1 MVEQLAPI
9 PNPKLEKTIQKNL
22 LLFFTG
28 SLVSNLGT
36 FMYNFAIG
44 LYVLTLTGSGKT
56 FAISILFGI
65 VPRIILSP
73 FAGAL
78 ADKINRKTMTVCM
91 DIASGVLLLSIYLI
105 TQFTDLSLMIVYISS
120 ATLTVFNTFFGIS
133 INASIPNLVD
143 DKRLVKINS
152 LRAMVDSGA
161 SIAGPMLGGLIY
173 SFIGIEYFLLL
184 NGISFICSG
193 ISELF
198 INFNIYNRQIS
209 EKTKAQSLGD
219 TLREGFKYLKQHE
232 LILGILK
239 YALFL
244 NFIVTSIN
252 ISLPY
257 TSVQVLGASSTQY
270 GFIQM
275 GFPAGVLI
283 MSIIYTIVSKEHK
296 NIFRKTT
303 KGMFRFGI
311 VFIFLGLP
319 SNPLLSFLPTNIHM
333 IITFIVSALLGMV
346 IISINIPIQVMMQ
359 TTIDDEYR
367 GRVGGVI
374 SMMSQAITP
383 FGILLFGFLV
393 DQISSYLL
401 PIISGI
407 LILAIGILMMN
418 DRKMLQL

>member
-1 MVEQLAPI
+1 
-9 PNPKLEKTIQKNL
+9 
-22 LLFFTG
+22 
-28 SLVSNLGT
+28 
-36 FMYNFAIG
+36 
-44 LYVLTLTGSGKT
+44 
-56 FAISILFGI
+56 
-65 VPRIILSP
+65 
-73 FAGAL
+73 
-78 ADKINRKTMTVCM
+78 
-91 DIASGVLLLSIYLI
+91 
-105 TQFTDLSLMIVYISS
+105 
-120 ATLTVFNTFFGIS
+120 
-133 INASIPNLVD
+133 
-143 DKRLVKINS
+143 
-152 LRAMVDSGA
+152 MVDSGA
-161 SIAGPMLGGLIY
+161 SIAGPMLGGLVY

-257 TSVQVLGASSTQY
+257 TSVQVLGASSSQY

-275 GFPAGVLI
+275 GFPAGILI
-283 MSIIYTIVSKEHK
+283 MSIIYTIVSKENI
-296 NIFRKTT
+296 NIFKKTT
-303 KGMFRFGI
+303 QGMFRLGI

-319 SNPLLSFLPTNIHM
+319 SNPLLSFLPNSIHM
-333 IITFIVSALLGMV
+333 I

-418 DRKMLQL
+418 DKKMLQL

>member
-22 LLFFTG
+22 ILFFTG

-44 LYVLTLTGSGKT
+44 LYVLTLTGSGKS

-91 DIASGVLLLSIYLI
+91 DIASGILLLSIYFI
-105 TQFTDLSLMIVYISS
+105 TQFTELSLILVYISS
-120 ATLTVFNTFFGIS
+120 ATLTIFNTFFGIS

-161 SIAGPMLGGLIY
+161 SIAGPMLGGLVY

-209 EKTKAQSLGD
+209 DKTKAQSLGD

-244 NFIVTSIN
+244 NFIVTSVN

-257 TSVQVLGASSTQY
+257 TSVQVLGASSSQY

-275 GFPAGVLI
+275 GFPAGILI
-283 MSIIYTIVSKEHK
+283 MSIIYTIVSKENK
-296 NIFRKTT
+296 NIFKKTT
-303 KGMFRFGI
+303 KGMFRLGI

-319 SNPLLSFLPTNIHM
+319 SNPLLSFLPNSIHM
-333 IITFIVSALLGMV
+333 IITFIVSALLGMI

-407 LILAIGILMMN
+407 LILAIGILMMK
-418 DRKMLQL
+418 DEKMLQL

>member
-9 PNPKLEKTIQKNL
+9 PNPKLEKTIQRNL
-22 LLFFTG
+22 ILFFTG

-44 LYVLTLTGSGKT
+44 LFVLTLTGSGKS

-65 VPRIILSP
+65 IPRIILSP

-91 DIASGVLLLSIYLI
+91 DIASGILLLSIYFI
-105 TQFTDLSLMIVYISS
+105 IQFTELSLILVYISS
-120 ATLTVFNTFFGIS
+120 ASLTVFNTFFGVS

-161 SIAGPMLGGLIY
+161 SIAGPMLGGLVY

-184 NGISFICSG
+184 NGLSFICSG

-198 INFNIYNRQIS
+198 INFNIYGRQIS

-244 NFIVTSIN
+244 NFIVTSIS

-257 TSVQVLGASSTQY
+257 TSVQVLGASSSQY

-275 GFPAGVLI
+275 GFPAGVLV
-283 MSIIYTIVSKEHK
+283 MSIIYTIISKENK
-296 NIFRKTT
+296 NIFKKTT
-303 KGMFRFGI
+303 KGMLRLGMI
-311 VFIFLGLP
+311 FIFLGLP
-319 SNPLLSFLPTNIHM
+319 SNPLLSFLPNSIHM
-333 IITFIVSALLGMV
+333 IITFIVSVVLGMI

-407 LILAIGILMMN
+407 LILAIGVLMMK
-418 DRKMLQL
+418 DKKMLQL

>member
-1 MVEQLAPI
+1 MVEKLAPI

-22 LLFFTG
+22 ILFFTG

-44 LYVLTLTGSGKT
+44 LYVLTLTGSGKS

-91 DIASGVLLLSIYLI
+91 DIASGILLLCIYFI
-105 TQFTDLSLMIVYISS
+105 TQLTELSLMLVYISS

-143 DKRLVKINS
+143 DKRLVTINS

-161 SIAGPMLGGLIY
+161 SIAGPMLGGLVY

-198 INFNIYNRQIS
+198 IDFNIFNRQIS

-244 NFIVTSIN
+244 NFIVTSVN

-257 TSVQVLGASSTQY
+257 TSVQVLGASSSQY

-275 GFPAGVLI
+275 GFPAGILI
-283 MSIIYTIVSKEHK
+283 MSIIYTIVSKDNK
-296 NIFRKTT
+296 KIFKKTT
-303 KGMFRFGI
+303 KGMFRLGI

-319 SNPLLSFLPTNIHM
+319 SNPLLSFLPNSIHM
-333 IITFIVSALLGMV
+333 VITFIVSALLGMI

-359 TTIDDEYR
+359 TTIDDAYR
-367 GRVGGVI
+367 GRVSGVI

-383 FGILLFGFLV
+383 LGIILFGFLV

-407 LILAIGILMMN
+407 LILAIGILMMKDN
-418 DRKMLQL
+418 KMLQL

>member
-1 MVEQLAPI
+1 MAEQLIPI

-22 LLFFTG
+22 ILFFTG

-44 LYVLTLTGSGKT
+44 LYVLTLTGSGKS

-91 DIASGVLLLSIYLI
+91 DIFSGILLLSIYFI
-105 TQFTDLSLMIVYISS
+105 TQFTELSLILVYISS

-152 LRAMVDSGA
+152 LRAMVDSSA

-209 EKTKAQSLGD
+209 DKTKAQSLGD
-219 TLREGFKYLKQHE
+219 TLREGFKYIKQHE

-244 NFIVTSIN
+244 NFIVTSVN

-257 TSVQVLGASSTQY
+257 TSVQVLGASSSQY

-275 GFPAGVLI
+275 GFPAGILI
-283 MSIIYTIVSKEHK
+283 MSIIYTIISKENK
-296 NIFRKTT
+296 NIFKKTT
-303 KGMFRFGI
+303 KGMFRLGI

-319 SNPLLSFLPTNIHM
+319 SNPLLSFLPNSIHM
-333 IITFIVSALLGMV
+333 IITFIVSALLGMI

-383 FGILLFGFLV
+383 FGILMFGFLV

-407 LILAIGILMMN
+407 LILAIGILMMK
-418 DRKMLQL
+418 DKKMLQL